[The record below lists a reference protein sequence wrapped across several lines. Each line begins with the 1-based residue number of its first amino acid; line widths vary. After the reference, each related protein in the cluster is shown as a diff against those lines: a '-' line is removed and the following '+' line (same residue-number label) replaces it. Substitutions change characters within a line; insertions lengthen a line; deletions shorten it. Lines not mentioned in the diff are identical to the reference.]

1 MNLAGLKAKLDEDP
15 EFRAAYQEETINHLH
30 ARFVEISK
38 RKEPVRLVAHLWLK
52 ILNSQEYNGDATALE
67 RDSRFVAWYLSR
79 QIKAEKRMPGAL
91 RLKNLLQEEQFFA
104 DRAEAKSLNPKAYAA
119 LCKPGT
125 PAASTCRPAA
135 TGGVAKPQ
143 DESAVRQETAAGL
156 RALREQLGGL
166 SAEEVEKLKSANA
179 QKQLPDR

>member
-104 DRAEAKSLNPKAYAA
+104 DLAEAQQICGKQYETILKRDSVASPSHEPKPEPAPEI
-119 LCKPGT
+119 LGT
-125 PAASTCRPAA
+125 ATAAS
-135 TGGVAKPQ
+135 
-143 DESAVRQETAAGL
+143 L
-156 RALREQLGGL
+156 RALREQLKGPL
-166 SAEEVEKLKSANA
+166 AS
-179 QKQLPDR
+179 